1 MKLKKIG
8 ENYWLQDGIIF
19 IACSDKEK
27 VFGDL
32 KYLLDKSK
40 IESLFKPDLDKIA
53 TERFWK
59 WNGKQFEDHEITNLE
74 KEQYVHG
81 FGIGYN
87 QCLEDNSEKK
97 FTEKDLYNILLDFI
111 AFPHDHNEP
120 RGKIIERFIPKI
132 NSGFHYKEQTEWD
145 VEVEMERAFN
155 LEQHVLDYP
164 PKQIKITDGFIN
176 ILKIKS

>member
-1 MKLKKIG
+1 MTLKLKKIG

-40 IESLFKPDLDKIA
+40 IEALFKPDLDKIA
-53 TERFWK
+53 TERFWN
-59 WNGKQFEDHEITNLE
+59 WNGKQFEDHEVTQLE

-81 FGIGYN
+81 FGSGYN
-87 QCLEDNSEKK
+87 QCLEDNSDKKYTLKDMEECFNNAKVALKFGSFEEYKK
-97 FTEKDLYNILLDFI
+97 FLSWDEEKT
-111 AFPHDHNEP
+111 
-120 RGKIIERFIPKI
+120 G
-132 NSGFHYKEQTEWD
+132 WD
-145 VEVEMERAFN
+145 VEVEMERAYN

-164 PKQIKITDGFIN
+164 PKQIKITNGYIN
-176 ILKIKS
+176 ILKILK